1 MRNLWTL
8 VLSTGLSACQPATP
22 ETPAVDD
29 PTRTDRPVTP
39 PVNAA
44 EPPEPRPEV
53 TTRPAASAPVIVELP
68 PARAGAVARAWLDA
82 VNSGEEA
89 QLRTLLEQRLAKE
102 ARAAAPLAVWL
113 TYCKDLAVQSGGLDV
128 VRVEPATAGDEVVR
142 FHVRARRVDR
152 HAVLTLRVDEH
163 DEIVDLDARPEP
175 DPTTADAEPLP
186 AVAMSEAEV
195 VRAIERRLERLAATD
210 GFSGAVIVAK
220 GDRLLVGVAHGH
232 ADQAFAV
239 ANRIDTKFNLG
250 SMNKMFTAVAIGQL
264 VEAGKLSFD
273 DTLAE
278 VLPDYPN
285 RAFASKATIH
295 HLLTHTSGIGGTIF
309 PPALFENRDRYERP
323 AEYLPLFADE
333 PPEFPPGTRFSYANP
348 GFVVLGLVIERVSGE
363 DYDDYV
369 RDNIFAPAGM
379 RDTAAHDWDEVTPGL
394 AVGYMRDRADAL
406 GLLPRRTNV
415 PTLPFRGTPAGGGYS
430 TVIDLR
436 AFADALRGHR
446 LVGAAMV
453 ETLTSPKIETPF
465 MNPPRRYGYGF
476 MTHLVDGKEIRG
488 HGGGAPGING
498 ELHMFW
504 DGSYTVA
511 VLGNYDHPNALD
523 VANEISAFLAA
534 QGP

>member
-1 MRNLWTL
+1 MTPLRIL
-8 VLSTGLSACQPATP
+8 VLVAGMSSCQSATP
-22 ETPAVDD
+22 ETPTVDPMPTID
-29 PTRTDRPVTP
+29 PLRP
-39 PVNAA
+39 PVSAK
-44 EPPEPRPEV
+44 EPPQPQPEL
-53 TTRPAASAPVIVELP
+53 TTRPAPSAPVIVELP
-68 PARAGAVARAWLDA
+68 SSRAGTVARAWLEA

-89 QLRTLLEQRLAKE
+89 QLRTLLDERLAKE
-102 ARAAAPLAVWL
+102 ARAAAPLAVWVR
-113 TYCKDLAVQSGGLDV
+113 YCQDLAAKSGGLDV
-128 VRVEPATAGDEVVR
+128 VRVEPDPSAELVR

-163 DEIVDLDARPEP
+163 DAIVDLDARPEP
-175 DPTTADAEPLP
+175 DPIAADAERLA

-195 VRAIERRLERLAATD
+195 IGAIERRLERLAAAD
-210 GFSGAVIVAK
+210 RFSGAVLVAK
-220 GDRLLVGVAHGH
+220 GDRLLVSAAHGH

-239 ANRIDTKFNLG
+239 ANRLDTKFNLG

-273 DTLAE
+273 DTLAA
-278 VLPDYPN
+278 VLPDYPSQ
-285 RAFASKATIH
+285 AFASKVTIH
-295 HLLTHTSGIGGTIF
+295 QLLTHTSGIGGTIF
-309 PPALFENRDRYERP
+309 PPVLFEHRDRYQH
-323 AEYLPLFADE
+323 AADYLPLFADE
-333 PPEFPPGTRFSYANP
+333 PPEFPPGERFGYANP

-363 DYDDYV
+363 RYDDYV
-369 RDNIFAPAGM
+369 RDNIFVPAGM

-394 AVGYMRDRADAL
+394 AVGYMRDPADAL
-406 GLLPRRTNV
+406 GLLPRRTNI

-430 TVIDLR
+430 TVIALR

-453 ETLTSPKIETPF
+453 ETLTSPKVETPF
-465 MNPPRRYGYGF
+465 TSPPRRYGYGF

-498 ELHMFW
+498 ELQIFW

-523 VANEISAFLAA
+523 VANELTAVLAA